1 MKQVRVEISKE
12 KAENVLTALKSIEHI
27 NNLKIEF
34 DLDSENSSKIEEI
47 MSTNSI
53 EDYQI
58 IEKTDK
64 GMSEVMLET
73 IADTFPEKISSEDV
87 LRLLKLVYLS
97 KEDLSNYE
105 VFEKFVEEDIFSI
118 NENSILVFI
127 RGYYFN
133 TPDVKQDVLFLL
145 KSRWEELKTST
156 TFPQFID
163 LLFDISVFYKS

>member
-1 MKQVRVEISKE
+1 MKQVRVGISKE
-12 KAENVLTALKSIEHI
+12 KTENVLTALKSIEHI

-34 DLDSENSSKIEEI
+34 DLDSENSLKIEEI

-64 GMSEVMLET
+64 GMEEVMLET

-87 LRLLKLVYLS
+87 FKLLKLVYLS
-97 KEDLSNYE
+97 KDDLSNYE
-105 VFEKFVEEDIFSI
+105 VFKKFVEEDIFSI
-118 NENSILVFI
+118 NENSIIVFI

-133 TPDVKQDVLFLL
+133 TPDVKQDILFLL
-145 KSRWEELKTST
+145 KSKWEELKTSK